1 MRKSN
6 SRFSTFLVLGW
17 LFGFAWA
24 EAVSGYVLEDSHWL
38 TPTIQMRVQLG
49 GPTDIVLADGSLD
62 WNASIE
68 NAMELWNEQMA
79 GTQFTWTVAPPT
91 TPAADGD
98 GISSMQF
105 SDTVYGDD
113 FGENVLAITLIDANG
128 NANTETDILFNSAN
142 SFNSYRGFDTIFNG
156 VSYFDIHRIALH
168 ELGHSLGLDHPDDF
182 GQTVNAIMNAHV
194 SLLYGLQADDINGV
208 VALYGAPPNPP
219 SPVGNAQI
227 VQLSTRG
234 SVGTGDEVMI
244 GGFIIEGG
252 TSKKVIIRAIG
263 PSLTAAGVAGA
274 LQNPILELH
283 DGAGVLVQSNDDWR
297 DSQEQEIID
306 STVPPT
312 DDLESA
318 IVADLTPGNYTA
330 IVSGA
335 ESGTGVALV
344 EVYDLEPDNGKLAN
358 ISTRAHVDT
367 GDNALIG
374 GFIIKGPQ
382 SQRNV
387 IRALGPSLSSSGV
400 TGALPN
406 PMLDLYNGNGGL
418 LQSNDD
424 FNSNTDAKTIRA
436 YGLGLDNDYESG
448 LYFEAAPGNFTA
460 VVRGANDSSGIAL
473 VEIYG
478 VD

>member
-1 MRKSN
+1 
-6 SRFSTFLVLGW
+6 LLLG
-17 LFGFAWA
+17 FGWVQP
-24 EAVSGYVLEDSHWL
+24 VSAYVLEDSHWFS
-38 TPTIQMRVQLG
+38 PTVQMRVQLG
-49 GPTDIVLADGSLD
+49 KPTDIVLADGSLD

-68 NAMELWNEQMA
+68 NAMQLWNEQMA
-79 GTQFTWTVAPPT
+79 GTQFTWTVAPPG

-98 GISSMQF
+98 GTSSMQF
-105 SDTVYGDD
+105 SDTVYGDK
-113 FGENVLAITLIDANG
+113 FGENVLAVTLIDANG
-128 NANTETDILFNSAN
+128 SANTETDILFNNAN
-142 SFNSYRGFDTIFNG
+142 RFNSYRGLYAIFNG

-194 SLLYGLQADDINGV
+194 SGLYVLQTDDIDGV

-219 SPVGNAQI
+219 FPVGNAQI
-227 VQLSTRG
+227 LQLSTRG

-244 GGFIIEGG
+244 GGFIIQGG
-252 TSKKVIIRAIG
+252 TSKKVIVRAIG
-263 PSLTAAGVAGA
+263 PSLTGAGVAGA
-274 LQNPILELH
+274 LQNPVLELH
-283 DGAGVLVQSNDDWR
+283 DGTGALIQSNDDWR
-297 DSQEQEIID
+297 DAQEQEIID
-306 STVPPT
+306 TTVPPT

-335 ESGTGVALV
+335 AGGTGVALV

-374 GFIIKGPQ
+374 GFIVKGPQ
-382 SQRNV
+382 SEKNI
-387 IRALGPSLSSSGV
+387 IRALGPSLTSSGV

-406 PMLDLYNGNGGL
+406 PTLDLYNGDGGL

-424 FNSNTDAKTIRA
+424 FSSNRDAETIRA
-436 YGLGLDNDYESG
+436 YGLGLDNAYESG
-448 LYFEAAPGNFTA
+448 LYFESAPGNFTA
-460 VVRGANDSSGIAL
+460 VVRGANNSSGVAL

-478 VD
+478 VN